1 VLLGK
6 KFKLNEKEINLP
18 ADLDPLKPLI
28 LLQHEVFSKS
38 IQDLGDIC
46 LSLTKLIEK
55 KKESLVQLKNDNKI
69 PRSLRLK
76 IEQQTSPSYMNDNKF
91 IELKDELHSEVTN
104 FIKKGTKIMTIWAEK
119 YTQRLI
125 RDRCLSVFIKAL
137 KTLDRLTSF
146 NTDIIGTPSWPTALP
161 KYMTLFLLKLYLS
174 NTVLNITE
182 LAQFFELTA
191 DEILLRCTKIILSTN
206 SNKEA
211 TTLLNSISLSDIDM
225 GDELQNIVI
234 KEILLNFD
242 QIIRLTTSSLWY
254 YHNTKMKQNA
264 ASNNLKLKM
273 LENKTISASEAT
285 AFALTKA
292 TEHAKMVNET
302 NLNTNL

>member
-1 VLLGK
+1 
-6 KFKLNEKEINLP
+6 
-18 ADLDPLKPLI
+18 
-28 LLQHEVFSKS
+28 
-38 IQDLGDIC
+38 
-46 LSLTKLIEK
+46 
-55 KKESLVQLKNDNKI
+55 
-69 PRSLRLK
+69 
-76 IEQQTSPSYMNDNKF
+76 
-91 IELKDELHSEVTN
+91 
-104 FIKKGTKIMTIWAEK
+104 
-119 YTQRLI
+119 
-125 RDRCLSVFIKAL
+125 
-137 KTLDRLTSF
+137 
-146 NTDIIGTPSWPTALP
+146 
-161 KYMTLFLLKLYLS
+161 MTLFLLKLYLS

-206 SNKEA
+206 SNKET

-242 QIIRLTTSSLWY
+242 QIIRLTTSSLWS
-254 YHNTKMKQNA
+254 YHKTKMKQNA

-292 TEHAKMVNET
+292 TEHAKMVNKT